1 MINKKKYHI
10 SLMAKGLTKSVKVY
24 YLCGRIVER
33 PAEIPQMPR
42 NHSGICKQ
50 CLKAAER

>member
-10 SLMAKGLTKSVKVY
+10 AVMVKGMTNTVKAY
-24 YLCGRIVER
+24 YLCGRIVEK
-33 PAEIPQMPR
+33 PVEIPQMPR
-42 NHSGICKQ
+42 NHDGICKQ